1 MMYQQFEQGSVEW
14 LRQRAGKVTA
24 SRIADL
30 MAKTKTGWGASREN
44 YKAQL
49 VAERLTGEPSET
61 FTNAAMQWGT
71 NMEPEARNAYCFRY
85 DVDVVEVGMIEHP
98 TIENTGASPDGHIGD
113 DGMLEIKCPNT
124 ATHIATL
131 LGGEI
136 PAKYRLQMLW
146 QMACTGRKW
155 NDFVSYDPRLPEEMR
170 LFVKRLERD
179 DAAIAEIEA
188 AVIEFLAEVD
198 ATVSA
203 LTQQYKKAA

>member
-1 MMYQQFEQGSVEW
+1 MTDQIYEQGTIEW

-49 VAERLTGEPSET
+49 VAERLTGEPAES

-71 NMEPEARNAYCFRY
+71 EKEPEARNAYSFRY
-85 DVDVVEVGMIEHP
+85 DVDVVEVGMIDHP
-98 TIENTGASPDGHIGD
+98 VIAMTGASPDGLIGA
-113 DGMLEIKCPNT
+113 DGMVEFKCPNT
-124 ATHIATL
+124 ATHISTL

-136 PAKYRLQMLW
+136 PGKYRLQMLW
-146 QMACTGRKW
+146 QMACTGRQW

-170 LFVKRLERD
+170 MFVRRLDRD

-188 AVIEFLAEVD
+188 AVSAFLAEVD
-198 ATVSA
+198 ATVAA
-203 LTQQYKKAA
+203 LTMKYKEAA